1 MNFKEILY
9 SSFDSIR
16 QNKIRSFLTL
26 LGVIIGIFSI
36 IGVMT
41 AMNVLSSSMA
51 TNLSSLGTNTFQVQ
65 KYPSISF
72 GPGDNRR
79 KYHNRKNLTYEDYLK
94 LEERIT
100 IADYISGEDWHYT
113 MIRFED
119 KRTKPNIPIAGVTPE
134 WDYTN
139 NYDLKEGRMITVEDI
154 RHQSN
159 VAIIGQDIID
169 VLMPQYYPIGQKIKI
184 DGVKFKVIGIWD
196 KKGEFFGESKD
207 NRVIIPLTTHLKMFS
222 GRRTSLHYCISTID
236 QNTFE
241 LAKDEVI
248 HNLRTIRG
256 VAPGEENDFEIFSNA
271 SLIESFNKIMDSIK
285 MGGLIISSIALL
297 AAGIGIM
304 NIMLVSVSERT
315 REIGIRK
322 SIGARNN
329 DIMQQFLLEAL
340 LLTELGGLV
349 GIILGII
356 GGNILAIVLKMNAVI
371 PWDWIVIGVVVCSI
385 IGGVFGTYPAVKA
398 AHLDP
403 IDALRHE

>member
-1 MNFKEILY
+1 
-9 SSFDSIR
+9 
-16 QNKIRSFLTL
+16 
-26 LGVIIGIFSI
+26 
-36 IGVMT
+36 
-41 AMNVLSSSMA
+41 
-51 TNLSSLGTNTFQVQ
+51 
-65 KYPSISF
+65 
-72 GPGDNRR
+72 
-79 KYHNRKNLTYEDYLK
+79 
-94 LEERIT
+94 
-100 IADYISGEDWHYT
+100 
-113 MIRFED
+113 
-119 KRTKPNIPIAGVTPE
+119 
-134 WDYTN
+134 
-139 NYDLKEGRMITVEDI
+139 
-154 RHQSN
+154 
-159 VAIIGQDIID
+159 
-169 VLMPQYYPIGQKIKI
+169 
-184 DGVKFKVIGIWD
+184 
-196 KKGEFFGESKD
+196 
-207 NRVIIPLTTHLKMFS
+207 
-222 GRRTSLHYCISTID
+222 
-236 QNTFE
+236 
-241 LAKDEVI
+241 
-248 HNLRTIRG
+248 
-256 VAPGEENDFEIFSNA
+256 
-271 SLIESFNKIMDSIK
+271 MDSIK

>member
-1 MNFKEILY
+1 MNFKEIIF
-9 SSFDSIR
+9 SSLDSIK

-41 AMNVLSSSMA
+41 AMNVLSSSIE
-51 TNLSSLGTNTFQVQ
+51 TNLSSLGTNTFQIQ
-65 KYPSISF
+65 KYPSINIGGRGS
-72 GPGDNRR
+72 RR
-79 KYHNRKNLTYEDYLK
+79 KYHNRKNLTYDDYLK
-94 LEERIT
+94 LEKRIQ

-119 KRTKPNIPIAGVTPE
+119 KKTRPNVPVAGVTSE

-139 NYDLKEGRMITVEDI
+139 NYIIKEGRMITDEDI

-159 VAIIGQDIID
+159 VAIIAKDVID
-169 VLMPQYYPIGQKIKI
+169 KLMPQYNPIGQKIKI
-184 DGVKFKVIGIWD
+184 DGVKFKVVGVWEER
-196 KKGEFFGESKD
+196 GSAFGQSKD
-207 NRVIIPLTTHLKMFS
+207 NLVVIPLTTHLKMFS
-222 GRRTSLHYCISTID
+222 GRRTSLHYCISTIS
-236 QNTFE
+236 QSTFE

-256 VAPGEENDFEIFSNA
+256 VQPGEENDFEIFSNS
-271 SLIESFNKIMDSIK
+271 SLIESFNSIMDAIK

-322 SIGARNN
+322 SIGAKNN
-329 DIMQQFLLEAL
+329 DIMRQFLLEAL
-340 LLTELGGLV
+340 ILTLIGGIV
-349 GIILGII
+349 GIVLGIFA
-356 GGNILAIVLKMNAVI
+356 GNILAIVLNVSGVI
-371 PWDWIVIGVVVCSI
+371 PWDWIVIGVLVCSF
-385 IGGVFGTYPAVKA
+385 IGAVFGTYPAMKA
-398 AHLDP
+398 AKLDP
-403 IDALRHE
+403 IEALRH

>member
-1 MNFKEILY
+1 MNLKEILY

-16 QNKIRSFLTL
+16 ENKTRSFLTL

-41 AMNVLSSSMA
+41 SMNILSSSME
-51 TNLSSLGTNTFQVQ
+51 TNLSTLGTNTFQIQ
-65 KYPSISF
+65 KYPSINF
-72 GPGDNRR
+72 GPGSHRR
-79 KYHNRKNLTYEDYLK
+79 KYHNRKNLTYKDYLK
-94 LEERIT
+94 LEKRIT
-100 IADYISGEDWHYT
+100 IADYISGEDRHYT
-113 MIRFED
+113 TVRFED
-119 KRTKPNIPIAGVTPE
+119 KKTKSNIPIVGVTPE

-139 NYDLKEGRMITVEDI
+139 SYDLREGRMITSQDI

-169 VLMPQYYPIGQKIKI
+169 ILMPQYYPIGQKIKI
-184 DGVKFKVIGIWD
+184 DGVKFKIVGIWG

-222 GRRTSLHYCISTID
+222 GRRTSLHYCVSTID
-236 QNTFE
+236 QNRFE

-248 HNLRTIRG
+248 YNLRIIRG
-256 VAPGEENDFEIFSNA
+256 VAPGEENDFEIFSNS
-271 SLIESFNKIMDSIK
+271 SLIESFNKVMDSVK
-285 MGGLIISSIALL
+285 MGGFVISSIALL

-329 DIMQQFLLEAL
+329 DILRQFLLEAL
-340 LLTELGGLV
+340 ILTELGGLV

-356 GGNILAIVLKMNAVI
+356 GGNILAIVLKMSAVI
-371 PWDWIVIGVVVCSI
+371 PWDWIIIGVVVCSL
-385 IGGVFGTYPAVKA
+385 IGGIFGTYPAVKA
-398 AHLDP
+398 AKLDP
-403 IDALRHE
+403 IDALRYE

>member
-1 MNFKEILY
+1 MNLKEILY

-16 QNKIRSFLTL
+16 QNKTRSFLTL

-41 AMNVLSSSMA
+41 AMNILSSSME

-65 KYPSISF
+65 KYPSINF
-72 GPGDNRR
+72 GPGSRK
-79 KYHNRKNLTYEDYLK
+79 KYHNRKNLIYEDYLK
-94 LEERIT
+94 LVDRIT
-100 IADYISGEDWHYT
+100 VADYISAENWHYT
-113 MIRFED
+113 MIRFQD
-119 KRTKPNIPIAGVTPE
+119 KKTKSNTPIAGVTSE

-139 NYDLKEGRMITVEDI
+139 SYVLKEGRMITNQDI

-159 VAIIGQDIID
+159 VAIIGQDIVDI
-169 VLMPQYYPIGQKIKI
+169 LMPQYYPIGQKIKI
-184 DGVKFKVIGIWD
+184 EGVKFTVIGVWNE
-196 KKGEFFGESKD
+196 KGEFFGESKD

-222 GRRTSLHYCISTID
+222 GKRTSLNYCIGTVNQS
-236 QNTFE
+236 TFE

-248 HNLRTIRG
+248 YNLRTIRG
-256 VAPGEENDFEIFSNA
+256 VAPGEENDFEIFSNS
-271 SLIESFNKIMDSIK
+271 SLIESFDKIMNSVKI
-285 MGGLIISSIALL
+285 GGLIISSIALL

-322 SIGARNN
+322 SIGARNS

-340 LLTELGGLV
+340 ILTELGGLI
-349 GIILGII
+349 GIVLGII
-356 GGNILAIVLKMNAVI
+356 GGNILAIVLKMNVVI
-371 PWDWIVIGVVVCSI
+371 PWDWIAIGVITCSL
-385 IGGVFGTYPAVKA
+385 IGGIFGTYPAVKA